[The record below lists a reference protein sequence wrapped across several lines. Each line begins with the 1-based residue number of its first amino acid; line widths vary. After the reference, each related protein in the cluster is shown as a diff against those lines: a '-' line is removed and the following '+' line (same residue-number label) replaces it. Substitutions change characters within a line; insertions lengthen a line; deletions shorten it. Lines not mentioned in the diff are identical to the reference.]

1 MKSPAAKSTVRLF
14 LGTRHSAGESN
25 PMSSWDRER
34 GEDSLDTSLW
44 NRALRGLR
52 RPNVGTEFRMRTVQ

>member
-14 LGTRHSAGESN
+14 LGTRQSAGESN
-25 PMSSWDRER
+25 PMGSWDRER

-52 RPNVGTEFRMRTVQ
+52 RPNAGPEARMRTGL

>member
-1 MKSPAAKSTVRLF
+1 M
-14 LGTRHSAGESN
+14 G
-25 PMSSWDRER
+25 SWDRER

-52 RPNVGTEFRMRTVQ
+52 RPVAGPEARMRTGL